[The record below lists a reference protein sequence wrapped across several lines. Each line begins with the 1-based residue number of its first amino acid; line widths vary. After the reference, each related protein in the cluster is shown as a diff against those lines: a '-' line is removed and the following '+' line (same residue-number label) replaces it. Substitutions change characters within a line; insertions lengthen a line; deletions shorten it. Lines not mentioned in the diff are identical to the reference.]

1 MVYEWDTAQARRAY
15 VLKIL
20 AARGAAV
27 IVPGFPAL
35 LLINAMLL
43 SN

>member
-1 MVYEWDTAQARRAY
+1 MAYEWDTAKARRAY

-20 AARGAAV
+20 AALGAAV
-27 IVPGFPAL
+27 IVAGFPVAL
-35 LLINAMLL
+35 LMNAMSI

>member
-1 MVYEWDTAQARRAY
+1 MDYEWDTAKARRTY

-20 AARGAAV
+20 AAWGAAV
-27 IVPGFPAL
+27 IVAGFPVV
-35 LLINAMLL
+35 LLINAMSI